1 MWSVEALGRLVLL
14 PGRDVVVAGVG
25 ADDVVVVVVGGV
37 VHAMAY
43 VKILPCAAGDESKI
57 P

>member
-14 PGRDVVVAGVG
+14 PGRDVVVVGVDV
-25 ADDVVVVVVGGV
+25 DDVVVVVVGGV
-37 VHAMAY
+37 VHARAY
-43 VKILPCAAGDESKI
+43 VEILPCAGGDESKI

>member
-14 PGRDVVVAGVG
+14 PGRDVVVVGVDV
-25 ADDVVVVVVGGV
+25 DDVVVVVGGV
-37 VHAMAY
+37 VHARAY
-43 VKILPCAAGDESKI
+43 VEILPCAGGDESKI